1 MGIILQRLSCHGH
14 KDYPYKMSTYL
25 LCTLSS
31 NWITKTKPYIFEI
44 LHLYV
49 RIKGSVC
56 TNMITNV
63 SERSYSSELPK
74 SLHAA
79 SRAASELLLFQI
91 LSRPHPTQADLK
103 TGRCSI
109 ARLHFLSDAN
119 KFGLANNTL
128 YWENARG
135 DRKIK
140 RKGGIS

>member
-1 MGIILQRLSCHGH
+1 
-14 KDYPYKMSTYL
+14 MSQ
-25 LCTLSS
+25 
-31 NWITKTKPYIFEI
+31 
-44 LHLYV
+44 
-49 RIKGSVC
+49 KGK
-56 TNMITNV
+56 
-63 SERSYSSELPK
+63 SYSSELPK

-103 TGRCSI
+103 TTGRCSI
-109 ARLHFLSDAN
+109 ARLHLLSNAN

-135 DRKIK
+135 HRKIK